1 MKKNTGLI
9 VALLCLISF
18 NLKAQILEIY
28 SNNKAQ
34 EYLGCLNCPSEN
46 KNSVWNSYGVYGNE
60 YNKKSIWNKYG
71 VYGDE
76 KSNFSPWNQ
85 HAEKPPIIKKEG
97 EFYGYFTLNEIMGQR
112 VEVKLTRMLYDY
124 YIDVKEDPTK
134 WTDIE
139 QQLTNKEQEQK
150 SK

>member
-1 MKKNTGLI
+1 MKNKTNLLA
-9 VALLCLISF
+9 VLLCLISF

-28 SNNKAQ
+28 SNTSAQ

-46 KNSVWNSYGVYGNE
+46 KNSVWNSHGIYGNE

-71 VYGDE
+71 IYGDDT
-76 KSNFSPWNQ
+76 SNYSPWNQ

-97 EFYGYFTLNEIMGQR
+97 EFHGYFTLNEIMGQR

-124 YIDVKEDPTK
+124 YIDLKEDPTN
-134 WTDIE
+134 WLEIE
-139 QQLTNKEQEQK
+139 EQLKK
-150 SK
+150 R